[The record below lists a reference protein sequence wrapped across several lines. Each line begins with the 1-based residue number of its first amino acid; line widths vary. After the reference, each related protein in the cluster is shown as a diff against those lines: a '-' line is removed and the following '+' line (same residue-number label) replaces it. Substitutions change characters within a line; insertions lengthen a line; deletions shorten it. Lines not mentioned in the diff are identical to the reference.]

1 MILLGAKVIT
11 GYGLHSLI
19 QPHHNHDEQENNPVY
34 NTKCANSQI
43 AIIFFQTFV
52 NENNNEACC
61 QIHQERRHTDSDG
74 VFYDC
79 TAQFVNASAEMKQL
93 VLVGEGLELP
103 HQ

>member
-19 QPHHNHDEQENNPVY
+19 QPITIMTNRKTIRLH
-34 NTKCANSQI
+34 TKCANSQI

-52 NENNNEACC
+52 NENYNEACC